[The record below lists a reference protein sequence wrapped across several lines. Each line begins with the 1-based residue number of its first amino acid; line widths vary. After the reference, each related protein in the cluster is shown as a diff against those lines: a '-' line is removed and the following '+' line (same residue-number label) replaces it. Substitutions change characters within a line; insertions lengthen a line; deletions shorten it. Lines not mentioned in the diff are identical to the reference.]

1 MQCFLTSHL
10 SNSFNEARTLIKLLD
25 PCSLKCS
32 ENFTVMQG
40 INLLTRCSSF
50 ISVAIKV
57 TDLYLNVT
65 EDLTKNYL
73 SESWFWMSSMLNELE
88 SWLNPGSSKLHFLY
102 KHHIRQQHCNERYSC
117 CLPLACYWW
126 EVTERLVWG
135 FPLNVSIWQ
144 IIYKKISVLRKIYF
158 VTWGCVPCIS
168 HSMQITRD
176 YKDMFTSNV
185 HSIIKLQWDTL
196 LIYSENFTPRL

>member
-1 MQCFLTSHL
+1 MSL
-10 SNSFNEARTLIKLLD
+10 RTW
-25 PCSLKCS
+25 LKTIYQNDS
-32 ENFTVMQG
+32 ECQVDI
-40 INLLTRCSSF
+40 INGR
-50 ISVAIKV
+50 
-57 TDLYLNVT
+57 
-65 EDLTKNYL
+65 ER
-73 SESWFWMSSMLNELE
+73 
-88 SWLNPGSSKLHFLY
+88 WLNPGSFVLHFLY
-102 KHHIRQQHCNERYSC
+102 KHRIKQQCIAQGTAASSLLLMRSNRE
-117 CLPLACYWW
+117 AC
-126 EVTERLVWG
+126 VWG

-158 VTWGCVPCIS
+158 VTWGCVSCIS